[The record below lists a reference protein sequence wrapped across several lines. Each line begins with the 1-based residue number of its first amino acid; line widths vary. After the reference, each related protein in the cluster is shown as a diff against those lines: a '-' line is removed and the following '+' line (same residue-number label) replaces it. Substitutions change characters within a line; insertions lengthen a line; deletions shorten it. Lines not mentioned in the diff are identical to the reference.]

1 MIMKVNIVY
10 WSGTGNTEQMANA
23 VAEGAKK
30 AGADVALMRVSEAGS
45 DALDCDALV
54 LGCPA
59 MGAEE
64 LEDTEF
70 EPFFASLE
78 DSLKGKKLGLFGSYE
93 WGVGDWMS
101 TWQGRC
107 EADGA
112 SMICDGVIANGSP
125 DAEALAACEA
135 LGEKAA
141 G

>member
-23 VAEGAKK
+23 VAEGSKK
-30 AGADVALMRVSEAGS
+30 AGAHVAAVRVSGAGGVALACV
-45 DALDCDALV
+45 ALG